1 MLEKRIKIMA
11 ELNKVILIGRLTKD
25 PELRHNT
32 DVGRIFGRLTVV
44 KKDNSTNGGKTKLIC
59 ICECG
64 KTLSVLKSSLVTN
77 KTKSC
82 GCLRKEVCKNN
93 CKTKHRMSNTRL
105 FYIWSGMKSRCYYK
119 NNVAYSSY
127 GKRNISVCKEW
138 KDNFVS
144 FKDWALKNGYAD
156 NLTIDRI
163 DNNGD
168 YEPNNCRWATYT
180 QQENNRSNNTKVT
193 IGKETYTLAEWSR
206 KIGICSAT
214 ISNRLKSGWS
224 DSELFIKPNFNNK
237 NLRGYKN
244 A

>member
-1 MLEKRIKIMA
+1 LNRKDEKRRERQMYDNQTSNNLYASQAGMMKGQWNDLGSMA
-11 ELNKVILIGRLTKD
+11 
-25 PELRHNT
+25 
-32 DVGRIFGRLTVV
+32 
-44 KKDNSTNGGKTKLIC
+44 
-59 ICECG
+59 
-64 KTLSVLKSSLVTN
+64 
-77 KTKSC
+77 
-82 GCLRKEVCKNN
+82 
-93 CKTKHRMSNTRL
+93 
-105 FYIWSGMKSRCYYK
+105 GMYNPGDTGQDTS
-119 NNVAYSSY
+119 AYSSY